1 MIFSKFASGEHRGN
15 QPNPLIL
22 PQSPIGGGWAACCGL
37 FHHWWKGA
45 DLDHHY
51 GDQGYVKPTSLINS

>member
-1 MIFSKFASGEHRGN
+1 M
-15 QPNPLIL
+15 IL

-45 DLDHHY
+45 HLDHHY
-51 GDQGYVKPTSLINS
+51 GDQGYVKPTSLIDI